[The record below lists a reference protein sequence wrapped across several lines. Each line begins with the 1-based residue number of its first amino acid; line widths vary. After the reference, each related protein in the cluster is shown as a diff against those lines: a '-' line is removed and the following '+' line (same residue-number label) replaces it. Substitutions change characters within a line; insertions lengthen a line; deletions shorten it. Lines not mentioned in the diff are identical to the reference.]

1 MVLIFQLYEGN
12 LDHPDNI
19 LNVTDARM
27 NNSFVSRLDAKSGSR
42 TKNFI
47 SAPIIIGKT
56 VRGGIILTN
65 KITHSDENCGISNQ
79 RSKDMHQ
86 VLSTSFGPADEV
98 LLGFIAANARRAI
111 RHSITRSRSSLS
123 VATTL
128 SCQAPSM
135 LQSEIDSSLQQLVN
149 RACEEL
155 EADSISVYA
164 YSKSTKRLESTVSNG
179 HKGLSFPIETGVA
192 GTAFR
197 TARVINIQEADLDE
211 RYNREVD
218 AHTGSKT
225 HNLLCAPILD
235 SAGRPVGVMQALNK
249 KGSVHFNGHD
259 EILICEFCV
268 ELFSLLQD
276 ADFVNDYPV
285 NCRSSAV
292 DKFLSPLSA
301 VKTVTCMAS
310 EVRRLIVEA
319 VVCDFV
325 GLYTFVPRDHNM
337 GDHLI
342 NHNSTD
348 PLMNRIPAANIPVQI
363 YDALKDGARM
373 ELNVSPKSP
382 RRNIFNNFL
391 PDVAASHALIYP
403 LHIGSESASG
413 GAVENSNGDT
423 MTCAMVLVVT
433 RNNHRLT
440 GFPAVAKDILD
451 LVVSVLES
459 CIRKIFRKQLEETS
473 IATLGKKVLIANS
486 TLATL
491 KDYIILLGTGGKVVA
506 WNKDLS
512 DLIGPVGDDIGV
524 PSSCVD
530 SVSGTWL
537 QSRSCVTDLDQAQR
551 GVGQE
556 VGQHYSK
563 LFRGSHCIELTI
575 DIANA
580 TDVNRCE
587 GEVFVRKCAMFT
599 SPEHPSGV
607 PIEYQLL
614 SLDGDEANIIVLV
627 IRLCQKSTSTEGTPS
642 SDHRRV
648 RLKRNFSANVLPFS
662 LPENGDA
669 RELIVAATSMLR
681 SVGVRHS
688 VPVTVQQELESVT
701 STLDLLVDPESV
713 LAVSPKN
720 IKTLHRQGLFDEDTI
735 FPSDI
740 FSWDFNVLDI
750 KVKSVLLNV
759 VDRLFESLQVLD
771 VLGINPVTL
780 NNYIRGIADKYHDN
794 PFHNFHHA
802 TCVTHF
808 AYKLIQAT
816 NAVRYLSPQQLF
828 GVMISA
834 VVHDVDHPGN
844 TNVFEINSQSY
855 LALVYND
862 QSVLENHHCST
873 AFQLMRG
880 ASTDIL
886 GGLSTAVSAEL
897 RKTIVSCVMATDMSV
912 HFQLVDETKKIVSG
926 EDYNFT
932 EVQDQMFLCRLL
944 VHSADLSNPVR
955 PFHITQAWARRIS
968 AEFNLQV
975 AMEQELK
982 MPVLNFMMTPDDKAL
997 CKNETGFASFVVAP
1011 MWRSLTGLFPGLT
1024 PLVQQLDHNL
1034 SNWKSLLEKITR
1046 EEAER
1051 GVAVS

>member
-1 MVLIFQLYEGN
+1 MIDV
-12 LDHPDNI
+12 P
-19 LNVTDARM
+19 M
-27 NNSFVSRLDAKSGSR
+27 NNSLVSRLDAKSGCR

-47 SAPIIIGKT
+47 SAPIIIRKI

-65 KITHSDENCGISNQ
+65 KITHSDDCPGVSKQ
-79 RSKDMHQ
+79 RNTDKQ
-86 VLSTSFGPADEV
+86 QAPPTSFGPADEV

-128 SCQAPSM
+128 SCRGPSM
-135 LQSEIDSSLQQLVN
+135 LQSDIDSSLQKLVN

-155 EADSISVYA
+155 EADSISVFA
-164 YSKSTKRLESTVSNG
+164 YSNSTKRLESTVSNG

-197 TARVINIQEADLDE
+197 TARVINIQETDSDE

-218 AHTGSKT
+218 AHMGSKT
-225 HNLLCAPILD
+225 QNLLCAPILD
-235 SAGRPVGVMQALNK
+235 SVGRPVGVMQALNK
-249 KGSVHFNGHD
+249 KGSLHFNGHD

-268 ELFSLLQD
+268 QLFSLLQD
-276 ADFVNDYPV
+276 ADFVSDYPL
-285 NCRSSAV
+285 NCRSAAV

-301 VKTVTCMAS
+301 VKTISCMAS
-310 EVRRLIVEA
+310 EVRRLIMEA

-325 GLYTFVPRDHNM
+325 GLYTFVPGDDTM

-342 NHNSTD
+342 NHYSTD
-348 PLMNRIPAANIPVQI
+348 TLMNRIPAANIPLQI
-363 YDALKDGARM
+363 YDALKDGARI

-403 LHIGSESASG
+403 LHTGGESTAG
-413 GAVENSNGDT
+413 GVVENSNGDI
-423 MTCAMVLVVT
+423 MTCAMVLIVT
-433 RNNHRLT
+433 RNNQRLT
-440 GFPAVAKDILD
+440 GFPAVAKDTLD
-451 LVVSVLES
+451 LFVSVLES
-459 CIRKIFRKQLEETS
+459 CIRRIYRKQLEETS
-473 IATLGKKVLIANS
+473 ITSLEKKVLIANR

-491 KDYIILLGTGGKVVA
+491 KDYIILLGTGGKIIA

-512 DLIGPVGDDIGV
+512 DLLGPVEDDIGV
-524 PSSCVD
+524 SMTCVD
-530 SVSGTWL
+530 SCSGSWL
-537 QSRSCVTDLDQAQR
+537 QSRHVTEVDQVQLGAGR
-551 GVGQE
+551 E
-556 VGQHYSK
+556 VGQHFSK
-563 LFRGSHCIELTI
+563 LFKGSQCVELAV

-580 TDVNRCE
+580 TDASRCE
-587 GEVFVRKCAMFT
+587 TEVCVRKTAIF
-599 SPEHPSGV
+599 SSSEYPSGV

-614 SLDGDEANIIVLV
+614 SLDGDEANIVVLV
-627 IRLCQKSTSTEGTPS
+627 IRLQQKSNCADGAPPS
-642 SDHRRV
+642 NHRRV
-648 RLKRNFSANVLPFS
+648 RMKRNFSANVLPFS

-669 RELIVAATSMLR
+669 RELIIAATSMLR
-681 SVGVRHS
+681 SVVVRRY
-688 VPVTVQQELESVT
+688 VPLTVQEELEGVT
-701 STLDLLVDPESV
+701 STLDVLVNPESKC
-713 LAVSPKN
+713 AVSPKN
-720 IKTLHRQGLFDEDTI
+720 IKTLHRQGLFDEDAI

-750 KVKSVLLNV
+750 KVKPVLLNV

-897 RKTIVSCVMATDMSV
+897 RKIIVSCVMATDMSV

-926 EDYNFT
+926 GDYNFT

-1011 MWRSLTGLFPGLT
+1011 MWRSLTGLFPGLE

-1034 SNWKSLLEKITR
+1034 SNWKSLLDQIMK

>member
-1 MVLIFQLYEGN
+1 MFHFYVSTFEGN
-12 LDHPDNI
+12 LDHPDKI
-19 LNVTDARM
+19 LNVTDARRDDC
-27 NNSFVSRLDAKSGSR
+27 FVSRLDAKSGSR

-47 SAPIIIGKT
+47 SVPIIIGKI

-65 KITHSDENCGISNQ
+65 KITRSEDNLVVTKQ
-79 RSKDMHQ
+79 RSKDKNQ

-128 SCQAPSM
+128 SCLGESL
-135 LQSEIDSSLQQLVN
+135 LQPDIDSSLQQLVD
-149 RACEEL
+149 RACGEL
-155 EADSISVYA
+155 EADSISVFA
-164 YSKSTKRLESTVSNG
+164 YSNSTKRLESTVSNG
-179 HKGLSFPIETGVA
+179 YKGLSFPVETGVA
-192 GTAFR
+192 GTSFR
-197 TARVINIQEADLDE
+197 TARVINIQETDSDE

-218 AHTGSKT
+218 AHVGSKT
-225 HNLLCAPILD
+225 QNLLCAPILD
-235 SAGRPVGVMQALNK
+235 SVGRPVGVMQALNK
-249 KGSVHFNGHD
+249 KGSTHFSRRD
-259 EILICEFCV
+259 ETLICEFCV
-268 ELFSLLQD
+268 ELFTLLQD
-276 ADFVNDYPV
+276 ADFISDYPS
-285 NCRSSAV
+285 NSRSSAV

-301 VKTVTCMAS
+301 VETLGGMAS
-310 EVRRLIVEA
+310 EVRRLIMEA
-319 VVCDFV
+319 VACDFV
-325 GLYTFVPRDHNM
+325 GLYSFVPRDNTI
-337 GDHLI
+337 GDHLLY
-342 NHNSTD
+342 HNSGD
-348 PLMNRIPAANIPVQI
+348 SSMNRILAADIPFQI
-363 YDALKDGARM
+363 YDALKQGART

-391 PDVAASHALIYP
+391 PDISAGHALIYP
-403 LHIGSESASG
+403 LHIGTESLVTG
-413 GAVENSNGDT
+413 VVENSDGDIMAST
-423 MTCAMVLVVT
+423 MVLVVT
-433 RNNHRLT
+433 RSNQRLT
-440 GFPAVAKDILD
+440 GFPAVAKDTLD

-459 CIRKIFRKQLEETS
+459 SVRRIFRRQELSISSLEE
-473 IATLGKKVLIANS
+473 KFVLANS

-491 KDYIILLGTGGKVVA
+491 KDHIILLGAGGKIIA
-506 WNKDLS
+506 WNRDLT
-512 DLIGPVGDDIGV
+512 DLLGPIGTDIAVPVTSLD
-524 PSSCVD
+524 SCG
-530 SVSGTWL
+530 GTWL
-537 QSRSCVTDLDQAQR
+537 QSRHHVANIQKMKN
-551 GVGQE
+551 GVGLE
-556 VGQHYSK
+556 LGQHFSK
-563 LFRGSHCIELTI
+563 LFKGSCCVDLAV

-580 TDVNRCE
+580 TDINRCE
-587 GEVFVRKCAMFT
+587 GGICVKKSATFT
-599 SPEHPSGV
+599 STEYPAGV
-607 PIEYQLL
+607 TIEYQLL
-614 SLDGDEANIIVLV
+614 SLNGDETNIIVLV
-627 IRLCQKSTSTEGTPS
+627 IRLQQEPQSPDGTPL

-648 RLKRNFSANVLPFS
+648 RLKRNFSANMLPFS

-669 RELIVAATSMLR
+669 REMIESAASMLR
-681 SVGVRHS
+681 SVGVKHC
-688 VPVTVQQELESVT
+688 VPMIMEQELEGVI
-701 STLDLLVDPESV
+701 STLDLLLNPEPKCS
-713 LAVSPKN
+713 VSPKN
-720 IKTLHRQGLFDEDTI
+720 IKTLHRQGLYDDDTTSL
-735 FPSDI
+735 SDI

-750 KVKSVLLNV
+750 KVKPLLHSV

-771 VLGINPVTL
+771 VLGISPITL
-780 NNYIRGIADKYHDN
+780 TNYIREIGDKYHDN

-886 GGLSTAVSAEL
+886 GGLSPAISAEL

-912 HFQLVDETKKIVSG
+912 HFQLVEETKKIVSG
-926 EDYNFT
+926 GDYNFT
-932 EVQDQMFLCRLL
+932 EVQDQLFLCKLL

-1011 MWRSLTGLFPGLT
+1011 MWRSLTSLFPGLT
-1024 PLVQQLDHNL
+1024 PLVQQLDLNL
-1034 SNWKSLLEKITR
+1034 SNWKSLLDQIMK

-1051 GVAVS
+1051 EMTAS

>member
-1 MVLIFQLYEGN
+1 M
-12 LDHPDNI
+12 DKC
-19 LNVTDARM
+19 
-27 NNSFVSRLDAKSGSR
+27 FVSRLDAKSGSR
-42 TKNFI
+42 TRNFI
-47 SAPIIIGKT
+47 SVPIIIGKI
-56 VRGGIILTN
+56 VRGGIIVTN
-65 KITHSDENCGISNQ
+65 KTTRSEDCSGYSRQ
-79 RSKDMHQ
+79 RCKDKQQ

-111 RHSITRSRSSLS
+111 RHSITRSKSSS
-123 VATTL
+123 SIATIM
-128 SCQAPSM
+128 SCQGPSI
-135 LQSEIDSSLQQLVN
+135 LRSDIDSSLQQLVN

-155 EADSISVYA
+155 EADSISVFA
-164 YSKSTKRLESTVSNG
+164 YSNSTKRLESTVSNG
-179 HKGLSFPIETGVA
+179 YKGLSFPIETGVA

-197 TARVINIQEADLDE
+197 TARVINIQETDSDE

-218 AHTGSKT
+218 AHMGSKT
-225 HNLLCAPILD
+225 QNLLCAPILD

-276 ADFVNDYPV
+276 ADFVSDYPL

-301 VKTVTCMAS
+301 VKTMSCMAS
-310 EVRRLIVEA
+310 EVRRLIIEA

-325 GLYTFVPRDHNM
+325 GLYTFVPGDHTM

-348 PLMNRIPAANIPVQI
+348 TLMNKIPAANIPVQI

-391 PDVAASHALIYP
+391 PDIAASHALIYP
-403 LHIGSESASG
+403 LYAGSESITG
-413 GAVENSNGDT
+413 GVVENSKGDV

-433 RNNHRLT
+433 RNNQRLT
-440 GFPAVAKDILD
+440 GFPAVAKDTLD

-459 CIRKIFRKQLEETS
+459 CIRTIFRKQLEETS
-473 IATLGKKVLIANS
+473 INVLERKVLFANS

-491 KDYIILLGTGGKVVA
+491 KDYIILLGPGGKIIA

-512 DLIGPVGDDIGV
+512 NLLGPVGDDIGV
-524 PSSCVD
+524 TTTSIDSC
-530 SVSGTWL
+530 SGTWL
-537 QSRSCVTDLDQAQR
+537 QSRHHVADVEQMQL

-556 VGQHYSK
+556 VGQHFSK
-563 LFRGSHCIELTI
+563 LFKGSHCVELAV

-580 TDVNRCE
+580 TDVSRCE
-587 GEVFVRKCAMFT
+587 VEVCVRKSAMFT
-599 SPEHPSGV
+599 SLEYPAGV

-614 SLDGDEANIIVLV
+614 SLDGDKADIVVLV
-627 IRLCQKSTSTEGTPS
+627 IRLQQMSTCADGIPL
-642 SDHRRV
+642 SDHGRV
-648 RLKRNFSANVLPFS
+648 RLKRNFSANILPFS

-669 RELIVAATSMLR
+669 RELILAATSMLR
-681 SVGVRHS
+681 SVGVRHC
-688 VPVTVQQELESVT
+688 VPVTVQQELEGVT
-701 STLDLLVDPESV
+701 STLNLLVNPESICT
-713 LAVSPKN
+713 ASPKN
-720 IKTLHRQGLFDEDTI
+720 IKTLHRQGLFDADAV

-750 KVKSVLLNV
+750 KVKPVLLNV

-780 NNYIRGIADKYHDN
+780 NNYIRGIGDKYHDN

-912 HFQLVDETKKIVSG
+912 HFQLVDETKKILSG
-926 EDYNFT
+926 GDYNFT

-1034 SNWKSLLEKITR
+1034 SNWKSLLDQIMK

-1051 GVAVS
+1051 EVAVS